1 MKFVQ
6 IIDIESERMD
16 EMRRLVEEAEQRN
29 AGREGGPTHRL
40 VLKDRNTPNRYLVL
54 VEFESYEDAMRNSG
68 DPETGKMAEQLA
80 ALCTRP
86 PSFTDC
92 DVQEMTEL
100 K

>member
-1 MKFVQ
+1 MKFMQ
-6 IIDIESERMD
+6 IIDIECERMD
-16 EMRRLVEEAEQRN
+16 EMRQLVEQAEQRN

-40 VLKDRNTPNRYLVL
+40 VLKDRDTPNRYLVL
-54 VEFESYEDAMRNSG
+54 IEFESHETAMRNSG
-68 DPETGKMAEQLA
+68 DPETGKMAERLA

-86 PSFTDC
+86 PAFTDC

>member
-6 IIDIESERMD
+6 IIDFETERMK
-16 EMRRLVEEAEQRN
+16 EMRELVQQAEQRT
-29 AGREGGPTHRL
+29 AGHSGGPTHRL
-40 VLKDRNTPNRYLVL
+40 VLQDRNTPNRYLVL
-54 VEFESYEDAMRNSG
+54 IEFDSHEDAMRNSN
-68 DPETGKMAEQLA
+68 DPETTKMAEQIA
-80 ALCTRP
+80 ALCTRT